1 MTPLLCLI
9 VEDEFFAGKLIE
21 NYIMQSPNLRWVA
34 TCDDAESAKIV
45 LAENEID
52 LIFVDINL
60 PRISGLDFVKSL
72 PSKYHFIFTTAYHEH
87 ALEGFELNAIDYL
100 LKPIQFDRFTKAVEK
115 AIDTIHY
122 KLIKD
127 INQPPQKY
135 LYLKCNSVYE
145 KIYYSNIL
153 YIEALHNY
161 ISIVTSERKFLIYC
175 SISKILEELPTEDF
189 VRIHRSF
196 IVATEKVIRFSPT
209 EVTIGNKKLP
219 ISKGL
224 KKLVLERL
232 GHSN

>member
-34 TCDDAESAKIV
+34 TCDDVESAQLV
-45 LAENEID
+45 LKENEID

-60 PRISGLDFVKSL
+60 PKISGLDFVKSI
-72 PSKYHFIFTTAYHEH
+72 SSHYHFIFTTAYHEH

-100 LKPIQFDRFTKAVEK
+100 LKPIQFERFTKAVEK
-115 AIDTIHY
+115 AIDVIHY
-122 KLIKD
+122 KLLKET
-127 INQPPQKY
+127 NQPSQRF

-145 KIYYSNIL
+145 KIFFSDIQ

-161 ISIVTSERKFLIYC
+161 ISIVTAERKLLIYC
-175 SISKILEELPTEDF
+175 SISKILEELPAEDF

-209 EVTIGNKKLP
+209 EVTIGSKKLP

-224 KKLVLERL
+224 KKMVLERL

>member
-34 TCDDAESAKIV
+34 TCDDVESAQLV
-45 LAENEID
+45 LKENEID

-60 PRISGLDFVKSL
+60 PKISGLDFVKSI
-72 PSKYHFIFTTAYHEH
+72 SSHYHFIFTTAYHEH

-100 LKPIQFDRFTKAVEK
+100 LKPIQFERFTKAVEK
-115 AIDTIHY
+115 AIDVIHY
-122 KLIKD
+122 KFIKET
-127 INQPPQKY
+127 NQPSQRF

-145 KIYYSNIL
+145 KIFFSDIQ

-175 SISKILEELPTEDF
+175 SISKILEELPAEDF

-209 EVTIGNKKLP
+209 EVTIGSKKLP